1 MGQKEFR
8 RAPSCI
14 VTLNYDV
21 LFDVKKLL
29 KLEASW
35 ILLNI
40 DVLSDKIDPSDDEIM
55 GKLCKVQ
62 IARGLY
68 DYNDVIDL

>member
-1 MGQKEFR
+1 MGQNGIR
-8 RAPSCI
+8 RIPSCI

-29 KLEASW
+29 KLQASW

-40 DVLSDKIDPSDDEIM
+40 DVLSDKIDPSDDQISENYAKS
-55 GKLCKVQ
+55 KLF
-62 IARGLY
+62 G
-68 DYNDVIDL
+68 DYMITMM

>member
-1 MGQKEFR
+1 MDQNGIR
-8 RAPSCI
+8 RTPSCI
-14 VTLNYDV
+14 VTLNYGV

-40 DVLSDKIDPSDDEIM
+40 DVLSDKIDPSDDQMSENYAKS
-55 GKLCKVQ
+55 KLF
-62 IARGLY
+62 G
-68 DYNDVIDL
+68 DYTITMM

>member
-1 MGQKEFR
+1 MGQNGIR
-8 RAPSCI
+8 RMTSCI
-14 VTLNYDV
+14 VTLNYGV
-21 LFDVKKLL
+21 WFDVKKLL
-29 KLEASW
+29 KLEALW

-40 DVLSDKIDPSDDEIM
+40 DVLSDKIDPSDVQIM

>member
-1 MGQKEFR
+1 MGQNGIR
-8 RAPSCI
+8 RIPSCI

-40 DVLSDKIDPSDDEIM
+40 DVLSDKIDPSDDQMSENYAKS
-55 GKLCKVQ
+55 KLF
-62 IARGLY
+62 G
-68 DYNDVIDL
+68 DYTITMM

>member
-1 MGQKEFR
+1 MGQNGIR
-8 RAPSCI
+8 RIPSCI

-29 KLEASW
+29 KLQASW

-40 DVLSDKIDPSDDEIM
+40 DVLSDKIDLYED
-55 GKLCKVQ
+55 Q
-62 IARGLY
+62 ISENYAKS
-68 DYNDVIDL
+68 

>member
-14 VTLNYDV
+14 VTLNYGV
-21 LFDVKKLL
+21 LFDIKKIL
-29 KLEASW
+29 KLEVLW

-40 DVLSDKIDPSDDEIM
+40 DVLSDKIDPSDDQIRENYANS
-55 GKLCKVQ
+55 KLFEDFM
-62 IARGLY
+62 ITMM
-68 DYNDVIDL
+68 

>member
-1 MGQKEFR
+1 MGQNGIR
-8 RAPSCI
+8 RIPSCI

-40 DVLSDKIDPSDDEIM
+40 DVLSDKIDPSDDQMSEKYAKS
-55 GKLCKVQ
+55 KLF
-62 IARGLY
+62 G
-68 DYNDVIDL
+68 DYTITMM

>member
-1 MGQKEFR
+1 MGQNGIR
-8 RAPSCI
+8 RIPSCI

-40 DVLSDKIDPSDDEIM
+40 DVLSDKIDPSDDQMSENYAKS
-55 GKLCKVQ
+55 KLF
-62 IARGLY
+62 G
-68 DYNDVIDL
+68 DYMITMM

>member
-1 MGQKEFR
+1 MGQNGIR
-8 RAPSCI
+8 RKPSCI
-14 VTLNYDV
+14 VTLNYGV

-40 DVLSDKIDPSDDEIM
+40 DVLSDKIDPSDDQMSENYAKS
-55 GKLCKVQ
+55 KLF
-62 IARGLY
+62 G
-68 DYNDVIDL
+68 DYTITMM

>member
-14 VTLNYDV
+14 VTLNYGV
-21 LFDVKKLL
+21 LFDIKKIL
-29 KLEASW
+29 KLEVLW

-40 DVLSDKIDPSDDEIM
+40 DVLSDKIDPSEDQISENYAKS
-55 GKLCKVQ
+55 KLL
-62 IARGLY
+62 G
-68 DYNDVIDL
+68 DYMITMM